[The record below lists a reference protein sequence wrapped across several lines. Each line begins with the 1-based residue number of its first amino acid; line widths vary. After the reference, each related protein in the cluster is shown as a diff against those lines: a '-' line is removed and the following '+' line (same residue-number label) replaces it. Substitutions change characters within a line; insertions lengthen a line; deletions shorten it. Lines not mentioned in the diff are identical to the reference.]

1 MDFETKLSPHKTSR
15 LDSHAHLA
23 DPRIEDHRPT
33 MLQKAYD
40 AGIRTIVQ
48 GGVHS
53 EDWQK
58 QLDIVPMAEAMGL
71 RIVPVFGIHPYTVAA
86 FHQEAKGDELFELEL
101 DKLSRKISQ
110 AFALGEVGLDF
121 RPHIAKG
128 SEELQKV
135 GLVAQLELAAFTAKP
150 VVIHCVRAHDEFL
163 RVFEFGIDVSV
174 RKKIQGMVHAF
185 NGSWPEAQDFLNLG
199 FMISVGGA
207 LVREGNERL
216 RQAVKNIPMESLL
229 LESDTPDQKPDDF
242 AGNWSDPTLIFKV
255 AEQVA
260 ILKKMRADEVLD
272 ITTSGAEKLFSL

>member
-1 MDFETKLSPHKTSR
+1 M
-15 LDSHAHLA
+15 
-23 DPRIEDHRPT
+23 I
-33 MLQKAYD
+33 LQKAFD

-48 GGVHS
+48 GGVDS
-53 EDWQK
+53 RDWQR
-58 QLDIVPMAEAMGL
+58 QLELAGSAGAMGL

-86 FHQEAKGDELFELEL
+86 FYQEAKGDELFELEL
-101 DKLSRKISQ
+101 DRLSRQISS

-121 RPHIAKG
+121 RPHVAKG

-135 GLVAQLELAAFTAKP
+135 ALVAQLELAAFTAKP
-150 VVIHCVRAHDEFL
+150 VVIHCVRAHDDFL
-163 RVFEFGIDVSV
+163 QVFEFGIDDSV
-174 RKKIQGMVHAF
+174 RKRIKGVVHAF

-207 LVREGNERL
+207 LVRKDNERL

-272 ITTSGAEKLFSL
+272 ITASGAEKLFSL